1 MSGNESTTAS
11 PSPSPVA
18 AAGGA
23 AAAAAA
29 APAAPAELF
38 IPSHTRAW
46 QREVR
51 ARYDKYVATREVKE
65 VSNIIGEQNASAGS
79 DAAVRE
85 AATPAPVPAALVSGS
100 AGASAALAAS
110 CASLCAA
117 PAPGSLP
124 ARGRL
129 IQMGDQALVDFGRGQ
144 AWLNLD
150 GVTSRTLR
158 LAKST
163 ARTDNLAGQP
173 YGNVWELDGKSQKLT
188 RTNRKRGLGTALL
201 DADVPDAS
209 RNNSQLFDTNAAQA
223 LSQEEIE
230 ALKGAESAVSGE
242 QLVDML
248 VSNSATFASKTAFSQ
263 EKYLKKKRAKHLT
276 EVVVLPVT
284 LARLAEAFW
293 QKDPKKIRGLRP
305 DMLSL
310 LLSTANVRAGASSLV
325 VDSCSGLVLAALL
338 YRTQGL
344 SYVVHAFENNQKRTE
359 AVKRFNFSADIH
371 AALVHVPLDKVLSK
385 QVALAQPDG
394 SLAPL
399 VTPAAA
405 AAAAAAGSSDA
416 AAAAHAAMD
425 TSDSAAVAAATD
437 SASASAAAAAS
448 SPPPQQDL
456 TGEQVLSHQVDTLIL
471 ASKYEPWHLL
481 SSLWA
486 YLRPGG
492 RFVVF
497 DECIEPLASAHAKL
511 TASDMAVNV
520 VLSEQFFRNQQVL
533 PNRTH
538 PFVNMSASGGYI
550 LSGSKMRP
558 AVPSSSPTAASANA
572 K

>member
-1 MSGNESTTAS
+1 
-11 PSPSPVA
+11 
-18 AAGGA
+18 
-23 AAAAAA
+23 
-29 APAAPAELF
+29 
-38 IPSHTRAW
+38 
-46 QREVR
+46 
-51 ARYDKYVATREVKE
+51 
-65 VSNIIGEQNASAGS
+65 
-79 DAAVRE
+79 
-85 AATPAPVPAALVSGS
+85 
-100 AGASAALAAS
+100 
-110 CASLCAA
+110 
-117 PAPGSLP
+117 
-124 ARGRL
+124 
-129 IQMGDQALVDFGRGQ
+129 
-144 AWLNLD
+144 
-150 GVTSRTLR
+150 
-158 LAKST
+158 
-163 ARTDNLAGQP
+163 
-173 YGNVWELDGKSQKLT
+173 
-188 RTNRKRGLGTALL
+188 
-201 DADVPDAS
+201 
-209 RNNSQLFDTNAAQA
+209 
-223 LSQEEIE
+223 
-230 ALKGAESAVSGE
+230 
-242 QLVDML
+242 
-248 VSNSATFASKTAFSQ
+248 
-263 EKYLKKKRAKHLT
+263 
-276 EVVVLPVT
+276 
-284 LARLAEAFW
+284 
-293 QKDPKKIRGLRP
+293 
-305 DMLSL
+305 

-405 AAAAAAGSSDA
+405 AAAAAAAGSSDA
-416 AAAAHAAMD
+416 AAASAAMD
-425 TSDSAAVAAATD
+425 TSDSAAVAAVTD
-437 SASASAAAAAS
+437 SASSSPVAAAAAS
-448 SPPPQQDL
+448 SASSPPSQQDL

-481 SSLWA
+481 SSLWT